1 MSTAPAGDTA
11 RRPTVGPGSLVSY
24 AGRAAVLA
32 TKHDKLPLVAPPLAA
47 VGLEVVAV
55 AVDTD
60 RLGTFTGEI
69 PRPGSARDT
78 AIAKARLAMAATGI
92 PLGLASEGSIGPHPA
107 TPLLT
112 VDVELVVLVDDDR
125 DIIVWAAAT
134 GTDTMAATQV
144 VAPGQDPT
152 GLVGRFDLPHHA
164 VIVRPNQGPPAPV
177 FKGLRHPAD
186 IDAAVAACAAASP
199 DQRAR
204 LETDLRAHHCP
215 SRRPVIRL
223 AAERLATRLAARC
236 PTCASPG
243 WGPIDIVTGVPC
255 DWCATPV
262 DDVRAEVDG
271 CPACGHRAER
281 ATVGPDAT
289 ADPGRCPRCNP

>member
-1 MSTAPAGDTA
+1 MSTAP
-11 RRPTVGPGSLVSY
+11 LVSY
-24 AGRAAVLA
+24 TGRAAVLA

-47 VGLEVVAV
+47 VGLTVVAV

-60 RLGTFTGEI
+60 RLGTFTGEV
-69 PRPGSARDT
+69 PRPGSPRDT
-78 AIAKARLAMAATGI
+78 AIAKARLAMAATGT
-92 PLGLASEGSIGPHPA
+92 PLGLASEGSVGPHPA

-112 VDVELVVLVDDDR
+112 LDVELVVLVDDDR
-125 DIIVWAAAT
+125 DVIVWAAVT

-144 VAPGQDPT
+144 VAPDQDPT
-152 GLVGRFDLPHHA
+152 GLAGRFDLPRHA
-164 VIVRPNQGPPAPV
+164 VIVRPNQGPAAPV
-177 FKGLRHPAD
+177 FKGLRHQAD
-186 IDAAVAACAAASP
+186 IAAAVAACAAASP

-223 AAERLATRLAARC
+223 AAEHLATRLAARC

-243 WGPIDIVTGVPC
+243 WGRIDVVTGVPC
-255 DWCATPV
+255 DWCATLV
-262 DDVRAEVDG
+262 DDVRAEIDG

-281 ATVGPDAT
+281 ATVTPDAT

>member
-1 MSTAPAGDTA
+1 MSAAPAGDAA
-11 RRPTVGPGSLVSY
+11 RRPTGPGPLLSY
-24 AGRAAVLA
+24 TGRAAVLA
-32 TKHDKLPLVAPPLAA
+32 TKHDKLPLLAPPLAA
-47 VGLEVVAV
+47 VGLQVVAV

-69 PRPGSARDT
+69 PRPGSPLDT
-78 AIAKARLAMAATGI
+78 AITKARLAMAATGS

-125 DIIVWAAAT
+125 DIIVWATAT
-134 GTDTMAATQV
+134 GTDTMATAQV
-144 VAPGQDPT
+144 VAQDHDPA
-152 GLVGRFDLPHHA
+152 GLTGRFDLPHHA
-164 VIVRPNQGPPAPV
+164 VIVRPNQGPVAPV
-177 FKGLRHPAD
+177 FKGLRRPAD
-186 IDAAVAACAAASP
+186 IDAAVAACAGASP

-204 LETDLRAHHCP
+204 IETDLRAHHCP

-223 AAERLATRLAARC
+223 AAEHLATRLAARC
-236 PTCASPG
+236 PICTSPG
-243 WGPIDIVTGVPC
+243 WGPIDIVTGIPC
-255 DWCATPV
+255 DWCTTLV
-262 DDVRAEVDG
+262 DDVRAEIDG
-271 CPACGHRAER
+271 CPACSHRAER